1 MKTKHTDQVKRSA
14 VESVQNGESYTT
26 VAKKLRVTPNA
37 IRIWKH
43 KYAGAT
49 NTVDGRTTR
58 STASTT
64 EIALRQENLRLKAVI
79 GELYLSSRQ

>member
-1 MKTKHTDQVKRSA
+1 MKTKYTDHVKRSA
-14 VESVQNGESYTT
+14 VESVQNGESYTA
-26 VAKKLRVTPNA
+26 VAKKLHVTPNA

-49 NTVDGRTTR
+49 SRIDGRTTR
-58 STASTT
+58 TTTSTT
-64 EIALRQENLRLKAVI
+64 ETALRQENLRLKAVI